1 MNVKVNKLW
10 IVLGIILAL
19 IVGFLFLGP
28 FYIIEEGEQAV
39 VLRMGK
45 IVSVDTEA
53 GLKFKLPLIDKVIH
67 YPKKILSWDGRAQEI
82 RTRPPENKYIFVDTT
97 ARFKIVDPTLFFK
110 TLNTLNSGYKLLD
123 EIIDS
128 EVRTIINNNLLYE
141 VVRNSNVINKRV
153 TELGIEPVE
162 TVEQETEMAP
172 EEKQESGVTTKQ
184 KEYPFV
190 ESGRIE
196 LSEFMLE
203 NARKAMYKTRKTEE
217 GKAEIVLRDGKPY
230 NQYGIE
236 LIDIV
241 IRQIEYPEK
250 VTLDVYQAMIKE
262 RNQIAERFRSQG
274 QGLKQEWLGK
284 KDRELKRIIS
294 EAKRE
299 ASRIMGEADKEAAA
313 IYAEAYN
320 LDAEFFEF
328 WRALQSY
335 REILPKFKKTLTTDA
350 DYFKYLYDQRG
361 R

>member
-1 MNVKVNKLW
+1 MKVKVNKLW
-10 IVLGIILAL
+10 IVLGIIIAL
-19 IVGFLFLGP
+19 IIGFLFLGP
-28 FYIIEEGEQAV
+28 FYIIEEGQQAI

-53 GLKFKLPLIDKVIH
+53 GLKFKLPLIDNVIH

-97 ARFKIVDPTLFFK
+97 VRWRILDPTLFFK

-141 VVRNSNVINKRV
+141 VVRNSNVINQRQA
-153 TELGIEPVE
+153 ELELEPAEGEGEIEKE
-162 TVEQETEMAP
+162 L
-172 EEKQESGVTTKQ
+172 EEKQEGGVTTEQ
-184 KEYPFV
+184 KEYPLV
-190 ESGRIE
+190 ESGRVR
-196 LSEFMLE
+196 LSEFMLN
-203 NARKAMYKTRKTEE
+203 NARKAMYKTKKTDD
-217 GKAEIVLRDGKPY
+217 GSADVLINGNPY

-274 QGLKQEWLGK
+274 QGVKQEWLGK

-294 EAKRE
+294 EAKRD
-299 ASRIMGEADKEAAA
+299 ANRVMGEADKEASS
-313 IYAEAYN
+313 IYAAAYN
-320 LDAEFFEF
+320 LDAEFYEF

-335 REILPKFKKTLTTDA
+335 REILPKFRKTLTTDA
-350 DYFKYLYDQRG
+350 EYFKYLYNQRG

>member
-1 MNVKVNKLW
+1 MTVKVNKLW

-19 IVGFLFLGP
+19 IIGFLFLGP
-28 FYIIEEGEQAV
+28 FYIIEEGQQAV

-53 GLKFKLPLIDKVIH
+53 GLKFKLPLIDNVIH

-97 ARFKIVDPTLFFK
+97 ARWRIVDPVLFFQ

-141 VVRNSNVINKRV
+141 VVRNSNVINQRQAELEVV
-153 TELGIEPVE
+153 TIETPGE
-162 TVEQETEMAP
+162 MEAEIEEQ
-172 EEKQESGVTTKQ
+172 QEGGVTTEQ
-184 KEYPFV
+184 KEYPLV
-190 ESGRIE
+190 ESGRIK
-196 LSEFMLE
+196 LSEYMLD
-203 NARKAMYKTRKTEE
+203 NARTAMYKTKKTGD
-217 GKAEIVLRDGKPY
+217 GKAEAVLRNGEPY

-250 VTLDVYQAMIKE
+250 VTLDVYQAMITE
-262 RNQIAERFRSQG
+262 RKQIAEKFRSQG

-294 EAKRE
+294 EAKRD
-299 ASRIMGEADKEAAA
+299 ANSIMGAADQKASA

-320 LDAEFFEF
+320 LDADFFEF
-328 WRALQSY
+328 WRAIQSY

-350 DYFKYLYDQRG
+350 EYFKYLYDQRG